1 MAIDWN
7 NVNYIK
13 FGDVKSAD
21 YHVIVGLENTFNAPA
36 RVYEMVEVPGRNGQY
51 AINMGRYENVEVT
64 YTAHNSEPN
73 DPETFREN
81 LDGLRNALV
90 SQTGY
95 QRLED
100 SAHPDEY
107 RMAILKS
114 VEVKPLENAYASD
127 IDLVFDCKPQRWLT
141 SGETAVTVASGDVL
155 TNPTLFDANP
165 MIMIDGY
172 GEMTVNGYEISVD
185 GSELIGRVDLGVRSG
200 EVARID
206 LSNAPLNTGDT
217 ITVTG
222 LSSRVDYLLEYG
234 SGVRIASV
242 TISVPSDLL
251 PNDFPGATYTEN
263 HTNVSGNI
271 TFGFNDALTFQKGTA
286 KTYEVVPI
294 VTFTLTNSTS
304 FNPTYRIQL
313 KYDGANT
320 ITFSTTLIRA
330 VLTITE
336 RSSTISSAVATST
349 KSILGA
355 PIYIDCE
362 IGECYKVENG
372 TYVSLNKYISL
383 GSDLPVL
390 SPGNNS
396 ITFDNT
402 YNSVQVAPR
411 WWRV

>member
-1 MAIDWN
+1 MAIMKAQKN
-7 NVNYIK
+7 LY
-13 FGDVKSAD
+13 FGDINLAD
-21 YHVIVGLENTFNAPA
+21 YGVYISGAAVYNAPE
-36 RVYEMVEVPGRNGQY
+36 RDVEYVSIPGRNGDY
-51 AINMGRYENVEVT
+51 ALDRGRFNNIEVT
-64 YTAHNSEPN
+64 YPAGVFDYDQADFADKMAE
-73 DPETFREN
+73 
-81 LDGLRNALV
+81 LRSALA

-95 QRLED
+95 QRIT
-100 SAHPDEY
+100 DEY
-107 RMAILKS
+107 NPNEYRLGVYAGGI
-114 VEVKPLENAYASD
+114 EVDAVANSTAGEFE
-127 IDLVFDCKPQRWLT
+127 IRFVCKPQRWLT

-271 TFGFNDALTFQKGTA
+271 TFGFNDALTFQNGTA
-286 KTYEVVPI
+286 KTYEVMPV
-294 VTFTLTNSTS
+294 VTFNLTNSTS

-362 IGECYKVENG
+362 IGECYKIENG